1 MTLCIRL
8 AGESDIDAVVTLLHG
23 QMNRK
28 IVPERWRRLFAYP
41 WLDPKPDLGRVAVEG
56 DRVVGYVGMVH
67 ADRDIGGGRQRIV
80 NICAWFLDKEFRGR
94 GLGHALMAEATA
106 DAGASYTILTSSSK
120 TRRIL
125 DAVGYRELDAERRV
139 WRRRRGTGPTRAITL
154 VEDPARIMAEV
165 DAASRR
171 LLRDHQGM
179 PVRPMLIGADGRT
192 CLLVFS
198 VKLKGDDVTYW
209 DLLHVGDRGF
219 FGAHAQD
226 LADTI
231 LRENEKAVLAADLRF
246 VDPSAQDGERERFA
260 VPRFVKTT
268 RLRPEEIDNL
278 YSEIQL
284 LDLKLD

>member
-1 MTLCIRL
+1 VTLNIRE
-8 AGESDIDAVVTLLHG
+8 AGGNDIDAIVALLHG

-28 IVPERWRRLFAYP
+28 IAPERWRRLFAYP
-41 WLDPKPDLGRVAVEG
+41 WLAPKPDLGRVAVEG

-67 ADRDIGGGRQRIV
+67 ADRDIGGRRERIV

-94 GLGHALMAEATA
+94 GLGNALMAEATA
-106 DAGASYTILTSSSK
+106 DDRASYTILTSSSR
-120 TRRIL
+120 TRKIL
-125 DAVGYRELDAERRV
+125 DAVGYRELDTERRV
-139 WRRRRGTGPTRAITL
+139 WRRQGPGPARAIAL

-165 DAASRR
+165 DAGSRR

-179 PVRPMLIGADGRT
+179 PVKPMLIGADGRI

-198 VKLKGDDVTYW
+198 VKLKGDDIAYW
-209 DLLHVGDRGF
+209 DLLHVGDRALF
-219 FGAHAQD
+219 SAHAQD

-231 LRENEKAVLAADLRF
+231 LRENEKSLLAADLRF
-246 VDPSAQDGERERFA
+246 VDPSMQDGERERFA
-260 VPRFVKTT
+260 VPRFFKST

>member
-1 MTLCIRL
+1 MSVVMRPATD
-8 AGESDIDAVVTLLHG
+8 SDTDAIVALLHG

-28 IVPERWRRLFAYP
+28 IAPERWRRLFAYS
-41 WLDPKPDLGRVAVEG
+41 WLEPKPDLGRVAVEG

-67 ADRDIGGGRQRIV
+67 ANRDIGGRRERIV

-106 DAGASYTILTSSSK
+106 DDRASYTILTSSAK
-120 TRRIL
+120 TRKIL

-139 WRRRRGTGPTRAITL
+139 WRRRASGPARAIAL
-154 VEDPARIMAEV
+154 VEDAARVMAET
-165 DAASRR
+165 DAPSRR
-171 LLRDHQGM
+171 LLRHHQGM
-179 PVRPMLIGADGRT
+179 PVKPMLIGADGRI

-198 VKLKGDDVTYW
+198 VKLKGDDVAYW
-209 DLLHVGDRGF
+209 DLLHVSDRALF
-219 FGAHAQD
+219 SAHAQD
-226 LADTI
+226 LADTV
-231 LRENEKAVLAADLRF
+231 LPENEKSVLAADLRF
-246 VDPSAQDGERERFA
+246 VDPSAHDGERERFA
-260 VPRFVKTT
+260 VPRFFKTT